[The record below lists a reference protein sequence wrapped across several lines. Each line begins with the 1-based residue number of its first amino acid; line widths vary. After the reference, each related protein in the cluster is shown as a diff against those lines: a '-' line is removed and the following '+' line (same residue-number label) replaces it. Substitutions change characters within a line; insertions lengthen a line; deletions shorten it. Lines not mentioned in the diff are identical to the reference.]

1 MGLGDLDIIYEEAL
15 QGISRKEE
23 KVTKEPSES
32 DLKMK
37 DTDSYAAFRSY
48 VVLCWMFCNAALVAV
63 VLHAGGLNRLAVKK
77 EVVEEGTPTASV
89 IVYLK
94 IVLWSV
100 AWLSGFKFIGAMVYR
115 VKRIVSEAS
124 PTLDAPLLTC
134 GLVGALDYSS

>member
-1 MGLGDLDIIYEEAL
+1 MGLGDLNIIYDEAL

-23 KVTKEPSES
+23 RVIKEPSES
-32 DLKMK
+32 ELKMK
-37 DTDSYAAFRSY
+37 ATDSYAAFRSY

-63 VLHAGGLNRLAVKK
+63 VLNAGGLNRLAVKQQ
-77 EVVEEGTPTASV
+77 VVEEGTPTASV

-115 VKRIVSEAS
+115 IKRIVSEAS
-124 PTLDAPLLTC
+124 PTLDEPLLTC

>member
-1 MGLGDLDIIYEEAL
+1 MGLGDLNVIYDEAL

-23 KVTKEPSES
+23 EVIREPSES

-37 DTDSYAAFRSY
+37 ATDSYAAFRSY

-63 VLHAGGLNRLAVKK
+63 VLNAGGLNRLAVKQQ
-77 EVVEEGTPTASV
+77 VVEEGTPTASV

-115 VKRIVSEAS
+115 IKRIVSEAS
-124 PTLDAPLLTC
+124 PTLDEPLLTC